1 MRIIAIS
8 NLKGGSGKT
17 TTAINISACLAE
29 NNRKVL
35 LVDLDSQ
42 ASATNWLGF
51 KRETGEKN
59 LLYNSDTNTIQ
70 ELCKET
76 PIPNLSLVPFISV
89 KNSKT
94 EIKPGNGSILKNL
107 FKELPSDSW
116 DYVLFDCSPALNIL
130 TLNALV
136 ASDEVIVPVVAH
148 SLTLH
153 GIVNLLEVVKSIKAK
168 LNPALYISGILPCR
182 VNKNV
187 RHTMEILSLLKE
199 KFGDLVYKTY
209 IREDIKIAESPSY
222 GQSIFQFDM
231 YSSGAEDFREV
242 TKQILEQE
250 NIK

>member
-42 ASATNWLGF
+42 ASTSNWLGF
-51 KRETGEKN
+51 ERTTGEN
-59 LLYNSDTNTIQ
+59 SLIYNSHSGIVQ
-70 ELCKET
+70 ELSKET
-76 PIPNLSLVPFISV
+76 SIPNLSLVPYITV
-89 KNSKT
+89 KNSKM
-94 EIKPGNGSILKNL
+94 EIKPGNGSILKNI
-107 FKELPSDSW
+107 FKELPNNLW
-116 DYVLFDCSPALNIL
+116 DYVIFDCSPSLNIM

-136 ASDEVIVPVVAH
+136 ASNEVIVPVVAH

-153 GIVNLLEVVKSIKAK
+153 GIVNLLEVIKSVKAK
-168 LNPALYISGILPCR
+168 LNTGLYISGILPCR

-187 RHTMEILSLLKE
+187 RHTMEILALLKE
-199 KFGDLVYKTY
+199 RFGDLVYKTY

-231 YSSGAEDFREV
+231 YSAGADDFREV
-242 TKQILEQE
+242 TKQIIEQE
-250 NIK
+250 DKK